1 MLHLYD
7 LFFFL
12 QFYHFSQSSVS
23 KMTPVYPELETTAP
37 ATVHPIVLN
46 LEVQPQDR
54 VHQDSAFVVF
64 VST

>member
-1 MLHLYD
+1 
-7 LFFFL
+7 
-12 QFYHFSQSSVS
+12 
-23 KMTPVYPELETTAP
+23 MTPVYPELETTAP